1 MLEEQPYGFEDR
13 GKTFLPSYLK
23 RSAPQW
29 RFLRLCD
36 GFTLIEILV
45 AMAIL
50 GICLV
55 TILQLFSG
63 GLKSSKVS
71 DEYTRAI
78 FHARE
83 KMEEILL
90 AEELTEEALA
100 GDFGNGFEWNAE
112 ISRVQLDEEED
123 TRIPV
128 DTYAIKVQV
137 QWSEGRHGKDFEI
150 STLKIAEKVDES

>member
-1 MLEEQPYGFEDR
+1 MSEAL
-13 GKTFLPSYLK
+13 LL
-23 RSAPQW
+23 RSVPHW
-29 RFLRLCD
+29 GFLRRCH

-78 FHARE
+78 FHGRE

-90 AEELTEEALA
+90 AEELTEEVLA
-100 GDFGNGFEWNAE
+100 GDFGDGFEWNAQ
-112 ISRVQLDEEED
+112 ISRVQLSEEED

-137 QWSEGRHGKDFEI
+137 QWGEGRHGKDFEI
-150 STLKIAEKVDES
+150 STLRTRRVNHDR